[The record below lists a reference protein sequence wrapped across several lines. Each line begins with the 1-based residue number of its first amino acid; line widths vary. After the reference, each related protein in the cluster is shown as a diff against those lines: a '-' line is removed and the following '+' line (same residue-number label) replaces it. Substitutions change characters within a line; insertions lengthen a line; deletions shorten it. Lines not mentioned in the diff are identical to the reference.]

1 MDFSFNIEFAK
12 RYGVDE
18 AIMVKSFQFWIRLNK
33 ANKTNY
39 HDLRYWTYNTNKS
52 LTEYYPFW
60 TEKQVRRIIESLVDK
75 EILIKG
81 NYNKIAYDRTIWYAF
96 MNEDLYLSDNFHLE
110 EIGDYQKVNTIL
122 PNGQME
128 NTKQSNG
135 ISRKGKPI
143 PVANQVLNTFTNS
156 VNIENLSDFTSF
168 EKITIDDSQSFKVNP
183 FSVVANLQGEK
194 EEKKISGKRKE
205 ESQAEPKPERKPNPT
220 YEAFTV
226 FCQTF
231 EQLSGAA
238 YPTDQKGHYIMSP
251 KDAGGMVYLLR
262 WLEKVD
268 RNNDTNEALKVF
280 LQAAWS
286 LPDKWLKANF
296 TPPILYGQA
305 NKVYTAYQTSSPA
318 AKKKAYDDEADRLLN
333 EYIQT
338 LKQTQ

>member
-1 MDFSFNIEFAK
+1 MESLERDFKGVWIKKEIWLNTNLSLIEKVLIVEIDSLDKSNRGCFASNEYLAKFVQLSEGRVANIISDLKKRDFLIQLFFDGRNRGLRINKHKCESSFNENVKPDLTKTGK
-12 RYGVDE
+12 RTSRKREY
-18 AIMVKSFQFWIRLNK
+18 
-33 ANKTNY
+33 TN
-39 HDLRYWTYNTNKS
+39 T
-52 LTEYYPFW
+52 
-60 TEKQVRRIIESLVDK
+60 
-75 EILIKG
+75 
-81 NYNKIAYDRTIWYAF
+81 
-96 MNEDLYLSDNFHLE
+96 DN
-110 EIGDYQKVNTIL
+110 NTINNTTNISFEN
-122 PNGQME
+122 PNE
-128 NTKQSNG
+128 F
-135 ISRKGKPI
+135 SR
-143 PVANQVLNTFTNS
+143 
-156 VNIENLSDFTSF
+156 F
-168 EKITIDDSQSFKVNP
+168 EKITIDKKQSSKVNP
-183 FSVVANLQGEK
+183 FTLVSLVEK
-194 EEKKISGKRKE
+194 EKEKNTRKKE
-205 ESQAEPKPERKPNPT
+205 KEKADAEPKPERKPNPT

-238 YPTDQKGHYIMSP
+238 YPTDQKGNYIMSP

>member
-1 MDFSFNIEFAK
+1 MKENRDFKGVWIPKEVWLNENLSIVEKCLLVEIDSLDNSERGCFASNEYLANFFKLSESRMANIISDLKK
-12 RYGVDE
+12 RGFINQIFFDGRQRGLR
-18 AIMVKSFQFWIRLNK
+18 IVKSEVWFTENDK
-33 ANKTNY
+33 ADYLKTVKLPYRKREHNNTLNKTNN
-39 HDLRYWTYNTNKS
+39 NTTNIS
-52 LTEYYPFW
+52 FE
-60 TEKQVRRIIESLVDK
+60 
-75 EILIKG
+75 
-81 NYNKIAYDRTIWYAF
+81 
-96 MNEDLYLSDNFHLE
+96 NEFS
-110 EIGDYQKVNTIL
+110 T
-122 PNGQME
+122 
-128 NTKQSNG
+128 
-135 ISRKGKPI
+135 
-143 PVANQVLNTFTNS
+143 
-156 VNIENLSDFTSF
+156 F
-168 EKITIDDSQSFKVNP
+168 EKITIDDSQSSKVNP
-183 FSVVANLQGEK
+183 FTVISNLQGEK
-194 EEKKISGKRKE
+194 EEKKNSAKRKE
-205 ESQAEPKPERKPNPT
+205 ESTESKPERKPNPT

-296 TPPILYGQA
+296 TPPILYGRTNQI
-305 NKVYTAYQTSSPA
+305 YTAYQTSSPA